1 MTDVPS
7 RTSETSFARSA
18 CPITNTLDIIGDKWT
33 LLVIRDLLLGK
44 HLYGEMMQSPE
55 GIASNILANRLQR
68 LDQAGLIVKRPYQS
82 NPVRYEY
89 HLTAKGQDLKP
100 VVQAIVAWARKHVPG
115 VVVFPEVKQDERKG
129 DSAGAGPTR

>member
-1 MTDVPS
+1 MNDARS
-7 RTSETSFARSA
+7 RASEMSFPRSA

-44 HLYGEMMQSPE
+44 RLYGEMMQSPE

-68 LDQAGLIVKRPYQS
+68 LEQAGLIVKHPYQS

-89 HLTAKGQDLKP
+89 RLTAKGQDLQP
-100 VVQAIVAWARKHVPG
+100 VLQAIVAWARRHVPG
-115 VVVFPEVKQDERKG
+115 VVVFPEVKQDERNEDG
-129 DSAGAGPTR
+129 